1 MLVRGESLRSSAIK
15 QPELHGCQAKVPF
28 FLLRRR
34 EWKDSSN
41 DSEQEH
47 ISRLTPEIDW
57 EEFHKPRKGKEQI
70 QEKVKVTEQPSKL
83 IKIYIES

>member
-1 MLVRGESLRSSAIK
+1 MLIRGESLRSSVIK
-15 QPELHGCQAKVPF
+15 QPELHRGQAKVPF

-47 ISRLTPEIDW
+47 ISRLTTEID
-57 EEFHKPRKGKEQI
+57 
-70 QEKVKVTEQPSKL
+70 
-83 IKIYIES
+83 

>member
-1 MLVRGESLRSSAIK
+1 MLVRGESLRSSVIK
-15 QPELHGCQAKVPF
+15 QPELHRGQAKVPF

-47 ISRLTPEIDW
+47 ISRLTPEID
-57 EEFHKPRKGKEQI
+57 
-70 QEKVKVTEQPSKL
+70 
-83 IKIYIES
+83 